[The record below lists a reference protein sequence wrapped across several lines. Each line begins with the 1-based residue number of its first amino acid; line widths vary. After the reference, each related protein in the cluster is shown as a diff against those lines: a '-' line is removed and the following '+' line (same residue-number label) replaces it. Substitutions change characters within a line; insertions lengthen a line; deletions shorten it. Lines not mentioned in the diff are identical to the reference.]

1 MQMKLTQMML
11 LFLDNITIAYNYYR
25 DTLHVVISLL
35 TLNMPVSLSACES
48 NTSWRVIYAMNLFS
62 GLSVCLRKGGS
73 VGLFVNRVYQF
84 AERTEFFI
92 ISYF

>member
-1 MQMKLTQMML
+1 M
-11 LFLDNITIAYNYYR
+11 
-25 DTLHVVISLL
+25 VISLL
-35 TLNMPVSLSACES
+35 TLNTPVSLSACES
-48 NTSWRVIYAMNLFS
+48 NTSWHVVNAMNLFS

-84 AERTEFFI
+84 AERTELFI